1 MASWR
6 VLVGIWAPHAKSEA
20 VAALRS
26 FGITERID
34 GENEIR
40 RVLRLRLEATRALAE
55 YFTHLSKESKEGKE
69 LVDKLVGWSGKIPG
83 AKKGKTPTTMK
94 IE

>member
-40 RVLRLRLEATRALAE
+40 RVLRDRK
-55 YFTHLSKESKEGKE
+55 S
-69 LVDKLVGWSGKIPG
+69 VV
-83 AKKGKTPTTMK
+83 
-94 IE
+94 